1 MFIAGQRWIC
11 DSELNLGLGTVLK
24 SDLRT
29 VTIVFLASGETRTY
43 SQQTAPLRRA
53 AFTIGDSIESHEGW
67 QLKITQVTETDG
79 LITYEGTDE
88 SGQICTLQEV
98 HLSNNIQLNRPYDRL
113 FSGQVDHP
121 KWFDLRT
128 QCRNHHQQLANSD
141 LTGLYDARTS
151 LVPHQLY
158 IAHEVAKR
166 FAPRV
171 LLADEVGLGKTIEAC
186 MIMQHQLITGRASRV
201 LIVVPEALMHQW
213 LVELMRRFSLTFSVF
228 DKDRCEAVIAST
240 NFTNPFHA
248 EQLVLCN
255 LAFLTQNPDYLNHAA
270 NGNWDLLIV
279 DEAHHL
285 QWSEENP
292 SIEYKAVEAI
302 SQKSKGLL
310 LLTATPEQL
319 GKASHFARLRLL
331 DPQRFHDFQA
341 FLKDES
347 EYQKTAAT
355 IEAILSD
362 KPLDNAQRN
371 MLATLLNDK
380 SLVSTET
387 RNQTMGQTHKQ
398 RIIEQLLDRH
408 GTGRVLFRNTRL
420 TIKGF
425 PDRKAILS
433 PLKTPRQ
440 YAENIELATHME
452 LNEPALLIAPERLH
466 QIVSSIK
473 SELGGSKK
481 PQDWWSFDTRVEY
494 LIDLL
499 NQYKSEK
506 LLVICSSSHTAQDLE
521 SAIRIKTGKR
531 VSAFHEELSI
541 IERDRAASYFADDI
555 DGAQALICSEI
566 GSEGRNFQF
575 AHHLVLFDLPL
586 NPDLLEQRIGRLD
599 RIGQADNIQIHIPYF
614 ENTAQQVL
622 AQWYMHGLNAFEKTC
637 QVGEAIFRKIEP
649 ALFELL
655 QDPQYQQTSLDALID
670 STQTL
675 LAEYLDALQKGRDRL
690 LELNS
695 YKSDIALGLQK
706 QISEIDANPT
716 LQQFMEQVFASF
728 DVDSEIY
735 RTGSFLIK
743 PGQHMHESIFHG
755 LNEDGTTIT
764 FDRNVALANEDMQFI
779 TWNHPFTRDAINSVL
794 SNEKGNTSLV
804 AIKTR
809 QFKPGTLMV
818 ETYFAVE
825 CIFPEAKKAGLS
837 VNFEVLHSIVSA
849 NEGALSTAQIHKL
862 LKSEI
867 SNVDKKTSHKIIKS
881 QISELKALLGKAI
894 AIADAQ
900 LPVVIKRN
908 QASLSGKIED
918 ELNRL
923 ESLKQINPSIR
934 EDEIEHQK
942 TLLGIVKKRLASS
955 KVRLDAV
962 RVIITH

>member
-11 DSELNLGLGTVLK
+11 DSELSLGLGTVLK
-24 SDLRT
+24 SDFRT

-53 AFTIGDSIESHEGW
+53 AFNIGDTVESHEGW
-67 QLKITQVTETDG
+67 QLKITRVNEHEG
-79 LITYEGTDE
+79 LISYEGFNDAN
-88 SGQICTLQEV
+88 QLCTLEEG

-113 FSGQVDHP
+113 FSGQIDSQ

-128 QCRNHHQQLANSD
+128 QCRTHNTRLANSD

-186 MIMQHQLITGRASRV
+186 MIMQHQLITGRAERV

-228 DKDRCEAVIAST
+228 DEERCEAIIEST
-240 NFTNPFHA
+240 DFNNPFHA

-255 LAFLTQNPDYLNHAA
+255 LGFLTRNPEQLKHAIG
-270 NGNWDLLIV
+270 GNWDLVII

-292 SIEYKAVEAI
+292 SIEYKAVDAI
-302 SQKSKGLL
+302 SQQSKGLL

-331 DPQRFHDFQA
+331 DPQRFHDFNVFVKEEA
-341 FLKDES
+341 
-347 EYQKTAAT
+347 EYQETAAT
-355 IEAILSD
+355 IEAILDD
-362 KPLDNAQRN
+362 KPLTADNIKLLSQI
-371 MLATLLNDK
+371 LNDD
-380 SLVSTET
+380 SFTL
-387 RNQTMGQTHKQ
+387 NQVIDSDKKQ
-398 RIIEQLLDRH
+398 NVIDQLLDRH
-408 GTGRVLFRNTRL
+408 GTGRVLFRNTRH

-425 PDRKAILS
+425 PERNAFLA
-433 PLKTPRQ
+433 PLELPKEYQ
-440 YAENIELATHME
+440 EINELAIHME
-452 LNEPALLIAPERLH
+452 LNEPELLIAPERMYQVVSNLKAELAGGNT
-466 QIVSSIK
+466 QIK
-473 SELGGSKK
+473 
-481 PQDWWSFDTRVEY
+481 QWWTFDSRVAY

-499 NQYKSEK
+499 NKHKLEK
-506 LLVICSSSHTAQDLE
+506 ILVICASSHTAQDLE
-521 SAIRIKTGKR
+521 SAIRVKTGKR
-531 VSAFHEELSI
+531 VTAFHEELSI

-599 RIGQADNIQIHIPYF
+599 RIGQTETIKIHVPYF
-614 ENTAQQVL
+614 KNSAQEVM
-622 AQWYMHGLNAFEKTC
+622 ANWYMQGLNAFEKTC
-637 QVGEAIFRKIEP
+637 QVGETIYRKLEP
-649 ALFELL
+649 ALLELL
-655 QDPQYQQTSLDALID
+655 QDPQFEHSTLDALVS
-670 STQTL
+670 STKTL
-675 LAEYLDALQKGRDRL
+675 LAEYLEALQKGRDRL

-695 YKSDIALGLQK
+695 YKADIALGLQK
-706 QISEIDANPT
+706 QISEIDADPE
-716 LQQFMEQVFASF
+716 LQNFMEQAFGTF

-735 RTGSFLIK
+735 RTGSILLT
-743 PGQHMHESIFHG
+743 PGQHMHESVFHG
-755 LNEDGTTIT
+755 LNEDGTVIT
-764 FDRNVALANEDMQFI
+764 FNRDTALANEDMQFV
-779 TWNHPFTRDAINSVL
+779 TWNHPFARDAIEMML

-809 QFKPGTLMV
+809 QFKPGTLLI
-818 ETYFAVE
+818 ETYFAIE
-825 CIFPEAKKAGLS
+825 CIFPEAIKAGLS
-837 VNFEVLHSIVSA
+837 VSNEVLHSIFSA
-849 NEGALSTAQIHKL
+849 TGIQLNHSQIDSL
-862 LKSEI
+862 YASEI

-881 QISELKALLGKAI
+881 QMSELKTLMAQATSS
-894 AIADAQ
+894 ADNQ
-900 LPVVIKRN
+900 LPTIIKRN
-908 QASLSGKIED
+908 QKSLTGKVQE
-918 ELNRL
+918 ELDRL
-923 ESLKQINPSIR
+923 EALKQINPSIR
-934 EDEIEHQK
+934 TEEIDNQK
-942 TLLGIVKKRLASS
+942 SLLNIINERISAS
-955 KVRLDAV
+955 KIRLDAV